1 MWSTVLCAD
10 PKSLGSSHLGQSAST
25 SEGLPYSSMSSISSS
40 PLPMTT
46 MSTSLSM
53 GAMSTSLSMGAMS
66 SFLSASASSLP
77 ALTSHANE
85 PVDSPLN
92 MTQGM
97 TSHSM
102 TSHGLPPHGLTS
114 HAPLQHST
122 LAPPHLYVSPPPPR
136 AMPVTSDMDTK
147 PSQQMLSQLSLPS
160 GDSHSM
166 NSPGS

>member
-1 MWSTVLCAD
+1 MWPTVLCAD

-53 GAMSTSLSMGAMS
+53 GAMS

-77 ALTSHANE
+77 SLTSHANE
-85 PVDSPLN
+85 PIDSPLN